1 MGDFVGRLSIV
12 RQWVKHSGV
21 IPVASLV
28 GGYLAVHA
36 VPTGVRRYT
45 APTMADF
52 AEHGESLATT
62 AAAFVRTLG
71 WSMPQVSAVLDE
83 YQEVKSRLNDRYEE
97 CALEFPVTHGVEAET
112 GAFLYAVARLLK
124 PKSVV
129 ETGVADGRSSFIIL
143 SALERNGCGALYSF
157 DIKPQ
162 VGKLVG
168 HHPQWH
174 LQISKAEEAVS
185 CFVEALRRL
194 GTIDLYFHDSDH
206 RYLSQLIEYEHAWR
220 FMTPGSVFAS
230 DDVDDS
236 RAFLDFCHRNGTTPS
251 LLLDRRKV
259 IGAVR
264 R

>member
-1 MGDFVGRLSIV
+1 MV
-12 RQWVKHSGV
+12 RQWVKYSGL
-21 IPVASLV
+21 IPVASLAS
-28 GGYLAVHA
+28 GYLAVHA

-45 APTMADF
+45 APTIADF
-52 AEHGESLATT
+52 VEHAESLVTT
-62 AAAFVRTLG
+62 AAAFVQTLG
-71 WSMPQVSAVLDE
+71 WSMPQISEVLDE
-83 YQEVKSRLNDRYEE
+83 YQEVESRLNKRYKE

-124 PKSVV
+124 PKVVV
-129 ETGVADGRSSFIIL
+129 ETGVADGRSSFIII

-157 DIKPQ
+157 DIRPQ
-162 VGKLVG
+162 VGELVG

-174 LQISKAEEAVS
+174 LEISKAEDAVS
-185 CFVEALRRL
+185 AFVRALPRL
-194 GTIDLYFHDSDH
+194 GAIDLFFHDSDH
-206 RYLSQLIEYEHAWR
+206 RYLSQLIEYEQAWR

-236 RAFLDFCHRNGTTPS
+236 RAYLDFCHRNGTSPS